1 MIFNV
6 SNIQMHTF
14 INLLIGLLIGLI
26 LYNSPFFRIREG
38 QMVGS
43 IMFPTMYKGKTEVT
57 HKPIKVKENTDVFT
71 QVDTDV
77 VEKKDVRV
85 DTDVKVQHWKEKKK
99 DVDEK
104 KDVDVI
110 HRYPQVWQGASIKD
124 CNRKKRILFHN
135 YNRLQD
141 MQKEV
146 KYMKEWINKLVPRII
161 ENEKLSKTN
170 TNNIKKTEEIV
181 SDATKGAR
189 EALDKI

>member
-1 MIFNV
+1 
-6 SNIQMHTF
+6 MHTF

-26 LYNSPFFRIREG
+26 LYNSLRIREG

>member
-26 LYNSPFFRIREG
+26 LYNSLRIREG

-170 TNNIKKTEEIV
+170 TNNIKKTEEII
-181 SDATKGAR
+181 SDATKSAR

>member
-1 MIFNV
+1 
-6 SNIQMHTF
+6 MHTF

-26 LYNSPFFRIREG
+26 LYNSLRIREG

-170 TNNIKKTEEIV
+170 TNNIKKTEEII
-181 SDATKGAR
+181 SDATKSAR